1 MKDEFRGMVI
11 SLAGA
16 LIFFGA
22 AFWVLDLGGIWSFF
36 LGALVYGGLLLLT
49 KPRRRLGGIDVEQIP
64 GGEQLE
70 EKLMEARE
78 DFRRIGAAME
88 AIQDDRLRESSREL
102 HKKAGSILKYLV
114 EHPGKIMEAR
124 RFIDYYQDTA
134 SSLLEKYVKLQETG
148 LGSREA
154 ERLKVQTTQALLTL
168 NRAFEGQFEKL
179 MGNELMDM
187 EAEIRLLKQTME
199 MEGYEEENH

>member
-1 MKDEFRGMVI
+1 MQDEFRGMVI

-70 EKLMEARE
+70 EKL
-78 DFRRIGAAME
+78 
-88 AIQDDRLRESSREL
+88 REL
-102 HKKAGSILKYLV
+102 HKKAGSILKYLE